1 MSILHRVASL
11 GDVGSGRSSLE
22 TSRSFQIFL
31 YIIGGLYLFYLLI
44 LVIRSYKELRNLPY
58 FDIRLK
64 FFTTFLL
71 VVIGVTVSI
80 SVLRFGVTPALEDN
94 FVSHLSTS
102 YSSSAEFM
110 AFYGLLNC
118 YLLCCAFVYS
128 PNPNV
133 VAELQMIEQPPPSAS
148 ALLLNNDSEDELYG
162 PELTGRNLHA
172 HFGEGDSDGD

>member
-1 MSILHRVASL
+1 
-11 GDVGSGRSSLE
+11 LE
-22 TSRSFQIFL
+22 TSRGFQIFL
-31 YIIGGLYLFYLLI
+31 YIVGGLYLFYLMVLI
-44 LVIRSYKELRNLPY
+44 VRSYKELRNLPY

-64 FFTTFLL
+64 FFTIFLL

-102 YSSSAEFM
+102 YGSSAEFM

-118 YLLCCAFVYS
+118 YLLTMAFVYS

-133 VAELQMIEQPPPSAS
+133 VADLQLIEQPQQSAN

-162 PELTGRNLHA
+162 PELTGNASRG
-172 HFGEGDSDGD
+172 HFGEDDSDGD